1 MITRFSFLAVLILL
15 LDDALKLL
23 ESFSEESP
31 ASAVKFMLIRRLLE
45 GRALG
50 KASEEAHLY
59 KTSEQTQNPLDDSE
73 LSETDREEIMD
84 LQEAMKRDADGIQYL
99 RREYYNAYSFLDAV
113 AEVKFD
119 SLD

>member
-1 MITRFSFLAVLILL
+1 MLL
-15 LDDALKLL
+15 LDDALKLT
-23 ESFSEESP
+23 ESINEESP
-31 ASAVKFMLIRRLLE
+31 VSVMKFMLTQRLLK

-59 KTSEQTQNPLDDSE
+59 ETSEQTKLTLDDSE
-73 LSETDREEIMD
+73 LSETDREEIED
-84 LQEAMKRDADGIQYL
+84 ALEAMKRDADGIQYL
-99 RREYYNAYSFLDAV
+99 RREYYNAYSFLQAV